1 MIYDGLAREGLEQGR
16 WPRWNASFHVWH
28 PATPLQSLLG
38 RPRCHH
44 NISAGRW
51 ILHGLEKLIS
61 WEGMNFIPAKSRSK
75 VQNYR
80 FHKEKVLFVLSRAWA
95 RSLTVVSGA
104 QQLDHHQGSL
114 RLGYW
119 IAWQVQQVDLPA
131 WCLNPGT
138 LASAGI

>member
-1 MIYDGLAREGLEQGR
+1 MSGTKQPPFKAFLDDLAVTTTSVLGDGFSTAWKSSSQG
-16 WPRWNASFHVWH
+16 
-28 PATPLQSLLG
+28 T
-38 RPRCHH
+38 
-44 NISAGRW
+44 
-51 ILHGLEKLIS
+51 
-61 WEGMNFIPAKSRSK
+61 NFIPAKSRSK